1 MLASL
6 ADPILPIFAV
16 PVAGYLLAL
25 GGMLETGDAR
35 SINRYTFFVA
45 VPALV
50 MSVIGSSR
58 PAEIWWT
65 PALIYLAAEL
75 LIYATVFSLMRFVFR
90 REKGEALL
98 LGMTAVFANHIL
110 FVLPI
115 AEPFYPDARSGM
127 AGMMVLDG
135 VILFCGSVF
144 LTELLTGEGGVKS
157 AVARLAGNPFV
168 YAVPLGLI
176 LGLLGP
182 LAPSGIWTF
191 LDFAAATAAPVALF
205 TLGIT
210 LAAAPIWPVR
220 LPCWSVALSKLIAMP
235 TLVWLG
241 FSKAGIPPESLDHTI
256 LILAAAGPC
265 GAMPFVIA
273 TQYGVPTGT
282 IAKTIFVSTV
292 LSLISLALLLP

>member
-1 MLASL
+1 MLSSL

-16 PVAGYLLAL
+16 PVAGYFLTLRGLLAL
-25 GGMLETGDAR
+25 EDAR

-50 MSVIGSSR
+50 MSVIGSAQ
-58 PAEIWWT
+58 PGEIWWT

-75 LIYATVFSLMRFVFR
+75 LVYALIFCIMRSVFR

-115 AEPFYPDARSGM
+115 AERFYPDARSGM

-135 VILFCGSVF
+135 IVLFCGSVF
-144 LTELLTGEGGVKS
+144 LTELITGDGGLRG
-157 AVARLAGNPFV
+157 AIRRLSSNPFV
-168 YAVPLGLI
+168 YAVPLGL
-176 LGLLGP
+176 LLGVLGP
-182 LAPSGIWTF
+182 NAPAGIWTF
-191 LDFAAATAAPVALF
+191 LDFAGGTAAPVALF

-210 LAAAPIWPVR
+210 LTAAPIWPIR
-220 LPCWSVALSKLIAMP
+220 LPCWSVSAAKLLLMP
-235 TLVWLG
+235 GLVWWG
-241 FSKAGIPPESLDHTI
+241 FGSVDVPRESLDHAI

-273 TQYGVPTGT
+273 TQYAVPTGT